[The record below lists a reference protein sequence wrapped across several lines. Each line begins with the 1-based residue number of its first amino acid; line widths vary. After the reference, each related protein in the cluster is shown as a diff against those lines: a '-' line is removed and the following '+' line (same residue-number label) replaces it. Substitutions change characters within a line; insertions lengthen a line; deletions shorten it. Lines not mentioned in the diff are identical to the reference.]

1 MTSITPEQARAHAD
15 AATRSTAE
23 FIRDFD
29 DCIDANSK
37 RGERRIVVAL
47 ARGLAREGQHD
58 EVIRHYQQRG
68 FDAELL
74 SVNGQGWNLQISW

>member
-1 MTSITPEQARAHAD
+1 
-15 AATRSTAE
+15 
-23 FIRDFD
+23 
-29 DCIDANSK
+29 
-37 RGERRIVVAL
+37 VVAL